1 MLDSSTKGPCPL
13 GWIEHNGN
21 CYFFNETVANFTTAE
36 VCFIAIG
43 CYISINILLLI
54 FYTYMKKCLM

>member
-21 CYFFNETVANFTTAE
+21 CYFFSETVANFTTAE
-36 VCFIAIG
+36 IRSGLTKSNKGIYSPSTVFDH
-43 CYISINILLLI
+43 LKI
-54 FYTYMKKCLM
+54 FKE

>member
-21 CYFFNETVANFTTAE
+21 CYFFSETVANFTTAE
-36 VCFIAIG
+36 VCFIAIC
-43 CYISINILLLI
+43 CYISIN
-54 FYTYMKKCLM
+54 FFS